1 MTKEAEESSSLG
13 VKEGET
19 GQIIEDSSR
28 SSFLRLIAP
37 LALPM
42 AAQQFMVALSSCA
55 DSLMMTG
62 IGQNELAG
70 VSLATQFQFVF
81 SLFLTAL
88 TVAMSTLIAQYWGIK
103 DREAVSKVAAFVMRY
118 VLLISLVF
126 FLLLIAM
133 PDALMRFM
141 TNDPSLI
148 PAGAEYLRISAPSYF
163 FLAASQV
170 LLCLM
175 RNTGLVAQG
184 TWVSFAGLLVHLILN
199 VVLIYGW
206 FGVPRMGVLGA
217 AVSNL
222 ASQVLI
228 CLGLMLILC
237 VHGWAHC
244 FGLKNIVRSEPRLQR
259 DFWHYCL
266 PLLGNQ
272 IVWGGGFSMYT
283 VIMGHLDGDAVA
295 ANAIANMVKDLLVC
309 GCLGL
314 GNAGNVIVGN
324 MLGRNEFAKAKRTGR
339 ELVKFAILSGA
350 ITGLVILALRPL
362 LLRFVGLSPRAT
374 KYLSVMLVVCSYYVI
389 GKSINVTTI
398 NGIFPAGGDTKFGL
412 LCDSVTMWVIVIP
425 LGSLAAFVFKLPV
438 LVVYV
443 LLNIDEIIK
452 LPAVFIHYRRYRW
465 LKNVTTKS
473 DNN

>member
-1 MTKEAEESSSLG
+1 MAMRNVDT
-13 VKEGET
+13 EG
-19 GQIIEDSSR
+19 GNGGSSR

-37 LALPM
+37 LAIPM

-62 IGQNELAG
+62 IGQNELSG

-88 TVAMSTLIAQYWGIK
+88 TVAMSTLVAQYWGIK
-103 DREAVSKVAAFVMRY
+103 DRDAVSKVTDFVMRY

-126 FLLLIAM
+126 FLLLILV

-148 PAGAEYLRISAPSYF
+148 PVGAEYLRISAPSYF

-184 TWVSFAGLLVHLILN
+184 TWISFGGLLVHIALN
-199 VVLIYGW
+199 AVLIYGW
-206 FGVPRMGVLGA
+206 FGAPQLGVLGA

-228 CLGLMLILC
+228 WLGLMLILRAR
-237 VHGWAHC
+237 GWAH
-244 FGLKNIVRSEPRLQR
+244 FGLKNILRREPQLQR
-259 DFWHYCL
+259 DFWRYCL

-309 GCLGL
+309 GCIGL

-324 MLGRNEFAKAKRTGR
+324 MLGRNEFAKAKRTGS
-339 ELVKFAILSGA
+339 ELTKFAILAGV
-350 ITGLVILALRPL
+350 ITGLVILAIRPL

-374 KYLSVMLVVCSYYVI
+374 GYLSVMLIVCSYYVI

-438 LVVYV
+438 LVIYV

-465 LKNVTTKS
+465 LKNVTVKGEEMEQGELA
-473 DNN
+473 